1 MNLNP
6 RKNTRYRTAGKS
18 VVVALALTV
27 TFAHA
32 QDATQQ
38 KMEPLIGTT
47 FDGWKQLG
55 GKATYAIEDG
65 VVIGTSVPNTPN
77 SFMTTEKH
85 YGDFVL
91 EYEFKVDEE
100 LNSGVQIRSHS
111 IPDYRNGQ
119 VHGYQVEIDPDTKR
133 NRMWT
138 AGIYDEGRRGWL
150 NDLVQN
156 DAAREAFKPDDWN
169 KIRVEAI
176 GDHIRTWLNDVPAAD
191 LVDSMTQAGFIGLQV
206 HGIGRDESKLGKQ
219 VRWRNIHIA
228 DLGQHDWQPVFDG
241 KSLDGWK
248 PMPGG
253 KWEVVDGAIHGTS
266 SKDESRH
273 GILLS
278 DAVYDDFTI
287 RFQFKVISGD
297 SGFYFRADPVD
308 GGVSVHGFQAEVDT
322 TTETGGLYETGG
334 RAWVSKPTY
343 GEKDNQKIYRPGEWN
358 EMTVSAH
365 GARVVVHVNGNKTAE
380 LMDDQ
385 KGRLKGHLGLQ
396 LHGGQDMDVFF
407 KQIERLM
414 PVL

>member
-169 KIRVEAI
+169 KIRV
-176 GDHIRTWLNDVPAAD
+176 
-191 LVDSMTQAGFIGLQV
+191 
-206 HGIGRDESKLGKQ
+206 
-219 VRWRNIHIA
+219 
-228 DLGQHDWQPVFDG
+228 
-241 KSLDGWK
+241 
-248 PMPGG
+248 
-253 KWEVVDGAIHGTS
+253 
-266 SKDESRH
+266 
-273 GILLS
+273 
-278 DAVYDDFTI
+278 
-287 RFQFKVISGD
+287 
-297 SGFYFRADPVD
+297 
-308 GGVSVHGFQAEVDT
+308 
-322 TTETGGLYETGG
+322 
-334 RAWVSKPTY
+334 
-343 GEKDNQKIYRPGEWN
+343 
-358 EMTVSAH
+358 
-365 GARVVVHVNGNKTAE
+365 
-380 LMDDQ
+380 
-385 KGRLKGHLGLQ
+385 
-396 LHGGQDMDVFF
+396 
-407 KQIERLM
+407 
-414 PVL
+414 